1 MCAVYYTFN
10 QSAQRHRE
18 NQQCGFSIRDA
29 DGGSSFI
36 YGCVR
41 EPVKYLIRTL
51 FQREASVKLRV
62 QDGVIFPLDVEEQS
76 HPLKSDGIKELVVKK
91 FSKLA

>member
-1 MCAVYYTFN
+1 MCTVYYTFN

-36 YGCVR
+36 SGCVR
-41 EPVKYLIRTL
+41 ELVKYLIRTL

-62 QDGVIFPLDVEEQS
+62 EDGVIFLPNAEEQS
-76 HPLKSDGIKELVVKK
+76 HLIKDDGMRKLGVKK
-91 FSKLA
+91 FSKLP